1 MKGKQTAF
9 KAKGQ
14 VIRDGSAVVL
24 LVIGY
29 VWLLAFFL

>member
-1 MKGKQTAF
+1 MQDALKNVKQTAF

-24 LVIGY
+24 LVIG
-29 VWLLAFFL
+29 

>member
-24 LVIGY
+24 LVIGSD
-29 VWLLAFFL
+29 